1 MKFTFLALA
10 ALTLSLHAG
19 DAPSTET
26 KTIDL
31 FNGKD
36 LTGWKIV
43 GGKGTF
49 KVEDNCIVGTGKNV
63 KANTF
68 LRTEKTYS
76 DFEFSYEFKFD
87 SLNGNSGMMFR
98 ALQRNGNGQVY
109 GYQCEADNRK

>member
-49 KVEDNCIVGTGKNV
+49 KVEDNCIVGTG
-63 KANTF
+63 
-68 LRTEKTYS
+68 
-76 DFEFSYEFKFD
+76 
-87 SLNGNSGMMFR
+87 
-98 ALQRNGNGQVY
+98 
-109 GYQCEADNRK
+109 